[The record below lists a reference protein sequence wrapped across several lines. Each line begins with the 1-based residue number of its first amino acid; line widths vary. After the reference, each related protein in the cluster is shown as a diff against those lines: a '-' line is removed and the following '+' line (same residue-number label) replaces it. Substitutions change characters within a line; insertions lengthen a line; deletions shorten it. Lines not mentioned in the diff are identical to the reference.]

1 MPNCSVAVQEIPN
14 LWIKISLQISE
25 PQFYPLALYVAAN
38 QAGSLNQVRAY
49 RLQKMNKHPPA
60 IRVTVK
66 QFLKP
71 TWPPTQLCI
80 TGSS

>member
-1 MPNCSVAVQEIPN
+1 MLKYSVAVLEIPN
-14 LWIKISLQISE
+14 LWIKMCLQISE
-25 PQFYPLALYVAAN
+25 PQFYPLAIYVAAN
-38 QAGSLNQVRAY
+38 QAASLNQVMTC

-60 IRVTVK
+60 IRVTVE